1 MFVMKKLNI
10 LSISILAL
18 IFTACSSVTRVACV
32 GDSITYGYGIPN
44 DSAYPVV
51 LSRNLGS
58 KYSVL
63 NFGESGKTL
72 QKNSGFSYWSCKE
85 LTNVMALRPN
95 IIIIKL
101 GTNDTKHAFWNADN
115 YAKDYQALV
124 DTFRTIPGN
133 PRIYLCL
140 PVPVFKTNFG
150 ITEAVLTSGVL
161 PIVEQTAKL
170 NGLTLIDLYHPMK
183 DQATNFPDGVHPNA
197 KAAKKMA
204 DIITS
209 AIKK

>member
-1 MFVMKKLNI
+1 MKKVNI
-10 LSISILAL
+10 IYISILVL
-18 IFTACSSVTRVACV
+18 IFTACSSVTRVACL

-44 DSAYPVV
+44 DSAYPVQ
-51 LSRNLGS
+51 LSRNLGP

-63 NFGESGKTL
+63 NFSESGKTL
-72 QKNSGFSYWSCKE
+72 QKKTGFSYWDSKE
-85 LTNVMALRPN
+85 LTNVLALHPN
-95 IIIIKL
+95 IIIVKL
-101 GTNDTKHAFWNADN
+101 GTNDTKRAFWNAEN

-124 DTFRTIPGN
+124 DTLKTIPGN
-133 PRIYLCL
+133 PQIYLCL

-150 ITEAVLTSGVL
+150 ITDAVLTSGVL

-183 DQATNFPDGVHPNA
+183 DQANNFPDGVHPNA

-204 DIITS
+204 DIVTS